1 MGGTQKGCKRQNY
14 AHVSFWTTPII
25 QIFLPFKREREKEM
39 LTNW

>member
-25 QIFLPFKREREKEM
+25 QIFLPFKIRSKHAIM
-39 LTNW
+39 